1 MNDIDALTLKLLT
14 SKKKYNTYLETV
26 EPDNAAKIRGY
37 CDAIH
42 ANKGRIRALFDK
54 YMEDPEIQI
63 TNELDDSVESC
74 LKELLRHL
82 DNPADKRD
90 REKKSA
96 RNDYNEE
103 DEEEEE
109 EEFNDF
115 NIDAFKKTS
124 EDDECDEETSEK
136 TSEKTSEGSYSCF
149 ATKGSYSCFAT
160 KGSDSCFATKEE
172 EKPKKEA
179 KEKQSFWGKG
189 VNRASGTLD
198 SFVKKS

>member
-1 MNDIDALTLKLLT
+1 MNDIDELTLKLLT
-14 SKKKYNTYLETV
+14 SKMKYNTYLETV
-26 EPDNAAKIRGY
+26 EPDTASKIREY

-63 TNELDDSVESC
+63 TNELDDSVECC

-82 DNPADKRD
+82 ETRD

-96 RNDYNEE
+96 RNDYNEK
-103 DEEEEE
+103 DESDNEEE

-136 TSEKTSEGSYSCF
+136 TSEKTSEGS
-149 ATKGSYSCFAT
+149 
-160 KGSDSCFATKEE
+160 DSCFATKEE
-172 EKPKKEA
+172 KPKKE
-179 KEKQSFWGKG
+179 KTSFWGKG
-189 VNRASGTLD
+189 VNRSSGTLD
-198 SFVKKS
+198 SFVKKT

>member
-124 EDDECDEETSEK
+124 EDDEC
-136 TSEKTSEGSYSCF
+136 
-149 ATKGSYSCFAT
+149 
-160 KGSDSCFATKEE
+160 FATKEE

>member
-26 EPDNAAKIRGY
+26 EPDTASKIRGY

-42 ANKGRIRALFDK
+42 LNKDRIKVLFAK
-54 YMEDPEIQI
+54 YLDDPETQI
-63 TNELDDSVESC
+63 TNELDDSVECC

-82 DNPADKRD
+82 ETRD

-96 RNDYNEE
+96 RNDYNEK
-103 DEEEEE
+103 DESDNEEE

-124 EDDECDEETSEK
+124 EDEDDEETFEK
-136 TSEKTSEGSYSCF
+136 TSE
-149 ATKGSYSCFAT
+149 GSYSCFAT

-179 KEKQSFWGKG
+179 KEKTSFWGKG

-198 SFVKKS
+198 NFIKHN

>member
-14 SKKKYNTYLETV
+14 SKKKYNTYLGTV
-26 EPDNAAKIRGY
+26 EPDKAFEIRKY

-63 TNELDDSVESC
+63 TNELDDSVECC

-82 DNPADKRD
+82 ETRD

-96 RNDYNEE
+96 RNDYNEDDE
-103 DEEEEE
+103 SDEETSEGRE

-124 EDDECDEETSEK
+124 EDEDDE
-136 TSEKTSEGSYSCF
+136 
-149 ATKGSYSCFAT
+149 
-160 KGSDSCFATKEE
+160 GSDSCFATKEE
-172 EKPKKEA
+172 EKPKKE
-179 KEKQSFWGKG
+179 KQSFWGKG
-189 VNRASGTLD
+189 VNRSSGTLD
-198 SFVKKS
+198 SFVKKT